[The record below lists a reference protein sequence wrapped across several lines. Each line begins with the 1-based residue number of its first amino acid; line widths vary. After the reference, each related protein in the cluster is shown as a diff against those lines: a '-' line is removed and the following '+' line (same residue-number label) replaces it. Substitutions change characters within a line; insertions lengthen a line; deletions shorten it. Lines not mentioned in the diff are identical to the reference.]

1 MFGTPRSNAVRTT
14 LALLC
19 AIVLCGTSMPASA
32 ADQVIKIGLDFSVSG
47 ADAADNQPPQ
57 FGAMLAIDEANKN
70 APKGFH
76 FEAMALDDAV
86 AGIHNPQQG
95 ATNIRAMIADPAVLA
110 VVGPG
115 FSNVSAA
122 TIPLSN
128 PVGLVQITTQA
139 TNPTLTKTAK
149 FRTAFPNRPNYF
161 RVCATDDLQGRADAE
176 VAKSLHLE
184 RVYIIDD
191 NETYGR
197 GLAEVFEK
205 RFRELGGTVLGHDH
219 ITAQQQDFKALLTK
233 IASMSPQAI
242 FFGGTTSTG
251 GGLIR
256 QQMPSS
262 GLDPEHVA
270 YLGGDG
276 LNSKEFVRLAGGA
289 ADNIY
294 YTVAS
299 PHLADTPAVRSF
311 TAAYRDRYHSDL
323 GAYSANGYVAGQTV
337 IAAIES
343 AIKKNHGAMPTRL
356 QVLDAMRQT
365 KMESLI
371 GPVSFDK
378 NGDTTNPVFS
388 VMHVKD
394 GKQLYMSQITVKV

>member
-1 MFGTPRSNAVRTT
+1 MFGTLHFKGTRTA

-19 AIVLCGTSMPASA
+19 VMALFGGSAPASA

-47 ADAADNQPPQ
+47 ADTADDQPPQ
-57 FGAMLAIDEANKN
+57 FGAMLAIEEANKN

-76 FEAMALDDAV
+76 FEPMGLDDAV

-122 TIPLSN
+122 TIPLTN

-139 TNPTLTKTAK
+139 TNPTLTKTPK
-149 FRTAFPNRPNYF
+149 YRTAYPDRPNYF
-161 RVCATDDLQGRADAE
+161 RVCATDDLQGEADAA

-205 RFRELGGTVLGHDH
+205 KFRGQGGTVLGHDH
-219 ITAQQQDFKALLTK
+219 VTAQQQDFKALLTK
-233 IASMSPQAI
+233 IASMAPQAI

-256 QQMPSS
+256 QQMPGS
-262 GLDPEHVA
+262 GLDSEHVA
-270 YLGGDG
+270 FLGGDG
-276 LNSKEFVRLAGGA
+276 LNSKEFVKLAGAA
-289 ADNIY
+289 ADNVY

-299 PHLADTPAVRSF
+299 PHLGDTPRVRAF
-311 TAAYRDRYHSDL
+311 EAAYRSHFHADL
-323 GAYSANGYVAGQTV
+323 GAYSANGYVAAHAV

-343 AIKKNHGAMPTRL
+343 AIKKNGGNLPSRV

-365 KMESLI
+365 KIETLI
-371 GPVSFDK
+371 GPLSFDK

-394 GKQLYMSQITVKV
+394 GKQVFMSQLTVKV

>member
-1 MFGTPRSNAVRTT
+1 VLDALRLSVVRTA

-19 AIVLCGTSMPASA
+19 AVALLGGSAPASA

-47 ADAADNQPPQ
+47 ADAADDQPPQ
-57 FGAMLAIDEANKN
+57 FGAMLAIEEANKT

-86 AGIHNPQQG
+86 GGIHNPQQG

-122 TIPLSN
+122 TIPLTN

-139 TNPTLTKTAK
+139 TNPTLTKTPK
-149 FRTAFPNRPNYF
+149 YRTAYPDRPNYF
-161 RVCATDDLQGRADAE
+161 RVCATDDLQGQADAE
-176 VAKSLHLE
+176 VAKKLGFT

-197 GLAEVFEK
+197 GLAEVFDES
-205 RFRELGGTVLGHDH
+205 FRKLGGTVLGHDH

-233 IASMSPQAI
+233 IASMNPQAI

-256 QQMPSS
+256 QQMPGA
-262 GLDPEHVA
+262 GLDPEKVA
-270 YLGGDG
+270 FIGGDG
-276 LNSKEFVRLAGGA
+276 LNSKEFIKLAGPA
-289 ADNIY
+289 ADNVY

-299 PHLADTPAVRSF
+299 PHLGDTPQVRAF
-311 TAAYRDRYHSDL
+311 EQAYRARFHTDL
-323 GAYSANGYVAGQTV
+323 GAYSANGYVAAQIV
-337 IAAIES
+337 IAAIER
-343 AIKKNHGAMPTRL
+343 AIKENGGKMPSRP

-365 KMESLI
+365 KMETLI

-388 VMHVKD
+388 VMHVKG
-394 GKQLYMSQITVKV
+394 GKQVFMSQIAVKA